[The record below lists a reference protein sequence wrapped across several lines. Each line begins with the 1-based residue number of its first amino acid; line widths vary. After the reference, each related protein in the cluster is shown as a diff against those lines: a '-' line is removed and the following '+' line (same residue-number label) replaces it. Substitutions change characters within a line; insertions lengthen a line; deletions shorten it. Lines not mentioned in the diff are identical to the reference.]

1 MKAIGKVVALGSL
14 LVSPVTVTAAEL
26 GEYAGV
32 NLSLGGYV
40 KAQVE
45 FNNPDTEPDTIYRTA
60 RQSRLNFSASKV
72 VAGHT
77 VRYFVE
83 GDFWEKYY
91 TTREYKWRLRHSYL
105 KVNNLTLGK
114 TWNGQFWATAPM
126 DAEILNFWGT
136 GSGTI
141 AGNGAYVRRDEV
153 LHYERDGFRFSA
165 QEAIYH
171 GADYPDLIL
180 SYTRR
185 YPSGSAGT
193 VALTARDV
201 ENNGGSDTG
210 LGLSAAGKWAVADST
225 VHLSGYVGQGLGVY
239 SGVGVGGAWRGN
251 DEATD
256 AENGKLVTQR
266 GFSAALSHRFT
277 PKLRGTLRY
286 GQVDVNDDASSGLQ
300 ATTANLIYAPLPRLE
315 LGIEWRDQSI
325 DTLNF
330 GPFPNVR
337 PAGEQIEVM
346 AVYKF

>member
-1 MKAIGKVVALGSL
+1 MSAIKKVVTTGFLLGAS
-14 LVSPVTVTAAEL
+14 VTVTGAEI
-26 GEYAGV
+26 GQVAGV
-32 NLSLGGYV
+32 DLSLGGYV
-40 KAQVE
+40 KAEAV
-45 FNNPDTEPDTIYRTA
+45 FNNPDTERDSIYRTA
-60 RQSRLNFSASKV
+60 RQSRLNFAASKV
-72 VAGHT
+72 VADHL

-105 KVNNLTLGK
+105 QINNLTLGK

-141 AGNGAYVRRDEV
+141 AGNGAYVRRDQV
-153 LHYERDGFRFSA
+153 LHYVRDGFRFTA
-165 QEAIYH
+165 QDAIYDS
-171 GADYPDLIL
+171 ADYPDLTL

-185 YPSGSAGT
+185 YPSGSAAT

-201 ENNGGSDTG
+201 ENGAGSETG
-210 LGLSAAGKWAVADST
+210 MGLSLAGKWVVADST
-225 VHLSGYVGQGLGVY
+225 FHLSTYAGQGLGVY

-251 DEATD
+251 DAAID
-256 AENGKLVTQR
+256 VENGKLVTQR
-266 GFSAALSHRFT
+266 GFSAAVGHRFT

-300 ATTANLIYAPLPRLE
+300 AVAANLIYTALPRLE
-315 LGIEWRDQSI
+315 FAVEWRDQSI

-337 PAGEQIEVM
+337 PAGEQVEVM
-346 AVYKF
+346 AMYKF